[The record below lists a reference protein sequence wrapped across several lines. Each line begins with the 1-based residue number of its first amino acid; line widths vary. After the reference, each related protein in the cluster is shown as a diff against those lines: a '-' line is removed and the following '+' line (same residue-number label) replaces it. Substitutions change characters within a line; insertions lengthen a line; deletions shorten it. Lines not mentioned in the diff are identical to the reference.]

1 MAKIRSIKV
10 GDEWARK
17 LSKLST
23 GQKEIAGK
31 AIYAGA
37 KVVAD
42 KIKDNIEKLPE
53 DTFRYLQG
61 DDKFSGVP
69 DGQKK
74 DLEESF
80 GVASIKVD
88 SDGNYNTKLGF
99 DGYGSYPTKKYPKG
113 LPNQLLA
120 RAVESGSS
128 VREKHPFVRPAVNAT
143 KKTAQA
149 EMGRVIDEEI
159 EKIMK

>member
-1 MAKIRSIKV
+1 MARYAFKA
-10 GDEWARK
+10 GNEWALK
-17 LSKLST
+17 LSRLAT
-23 GQKEIAGK
+23 NQKQVAGK

-42 KIKDNIEKLPE
+42 KIKSNIEALPE
-53 DTFRYLQG
+53 ESFRYLHG

-69 DGQKK
+69 KEQKK
-74 DLEESF
+74 DLAESF
-80 GVASIKVD
+80 GVASIDVD
-88 SDGNYNTKLGF
+88 KNGDYNTKLGF
-99 DGYGSYPTKKYPKG
+99 DGYGSQPSKKYPQG

-120 RAVESGSS
+120 RAIESGSS
-128 VREKHPFVRPAVNAT
+128 VREKQPFVRTAVTAT

-149 EMGRVIDEEI
+149 EMARVIDEEI